1 MNKICSRIFALILVV
16 ALLVVLNLGVFAEG
30 QNGINVGTIN
40 IDEGI
45 GATQSSNGSPL
56 PTVPSA
62 EPIEY
67 SKVELSA
74 NTRNFFASVDQAISI
89 TFIGSQKDFVAG
101 DYLNYYY
108 GYTTDSLQ
116 YYHDVINTLKTISEL
131 NTHIKLKFI
140 DPFDISAYSFID
152 NYKRYK
158 LEFGDIMIFCTAN
171 FDGSPKLRN
180 SVIRAK
186 DLFTYKKGN
195 SKKIVGIGL
204 ENVLV
209 EKLNTLSTSRDVNL
223 AYIDEIS
230 MPKTFEHVKSYM
242 AGNGYNL
249 DSVTLKT
256 EQLNG
261 YDMIIIC
268 SPIRDITLEELVL
281 IDNFLSLGGNRSL
294 MYLAPE
300 AYVDL
305 PLLNSLLNKWGISM
319 NTKRVLYTESKTG
332 MFSKASQLYGEA
344 YGSKFLTPDS
354 IKGNL
359 IMDNCTPITI
369 LEGVDDIKVSTL
381 VATASD
387 NIVTVLK
394 RGYAGSKNAGSGEIE
409 DTAKRRYPLVTL
421 SEKENGDDG
430 VSRVLVYSS
439 VDFITTYFAL
449 RNNTTKNYKGSTN
462 GNLQLFA
469 TVINNM
475 NKPHRDTLS
484 GLSDYAV
491 KLSEMGIDT
500 TSGYHTDYIIAFGII
515 AVAVPVG
522 ILLAIILIFSRRKR
536 NGKSEQS

>member
-158 LEFGDIMIFCTAN
+158 LEFGDIMISCTAN

-195 SKKIVGIGL
+195 SKKIVGVGL

-500 TSGYHTDYIIAFGII
+500 TSGYDTDYIIAFGII